1 MAAHPHRSG
10 NTIIQG
16 KLIKKSCG
24 IRFSKLISVDIK
36 SCPYVIL
43 ISKGIHTHPPPPPNQ
58 VPVAI
63 RTRLQELIHQANNDN
78 TDTTPT
84 HIITGK

>member
-1 MAAHPHRSG
+1 MK
-10 NTIIQG
+10 
-16 KLIKKSCG
+16 KLCEV
-24 IRFSKLISVDIK
+24 RFSKLIPVDIK
-36 SCPYVIL
+36 SCPFVIL

-58 VPVAI
+58 VPVTI

-78 TDTTPT
+78 ADVTPT

>member
-1 MAAHPHRSG
+1 
-10 NTIIQG
+10 
-16 KLIKKSCG
+16 
-24 IRFSKLISVDIK
+24 
-36 SCPYVIL
+36 VIL

-58 VPVAI
+58 VPATI

-78 TDTTPT
+78 ANTTPT

>member
-1 MAAHPHRSG
+1 MVAHPHHSG
-10 NTIIQG
+10 NTITQG

-24 IRFSKLISVDIK
+24 VRFSKLIPVDIK

-43 ISKGIHTHPPPPPNQ
+43 ISKEIHTHTPPPPNQ
-58 VPVAI
+58 VPSTI

-78 TDTTPT
+78 TGPRLL
-84 HIITGK
+84 IR